1 MEFVLLLGP
10 EDPETA
16 KYEKEL
22 LEMFHDMDKKEA
34 TFWKSRSN
42 LDILTN
48 EKKTER
54 LIDRWTDQTNILLAV
69 SKEEVVGFVEYT
81 QPIANS
87 SINWMSI
94 SYLYVKRA
102 YRRNGYG
109 KALLNQVRMFAKH
122 LAVDQVSLS
131 VHLYNTSA
139 QKFYESQGFLEQ
151 TKYMCVKP

>member
-1 MEFVLLLGP
+1 MEFVLLLDP

-22 LEMFHDMDKKEA
+22 LEMFHAMDKNEA
-34 TFWKSRSN
+34 TSWKSRSN
-42 LDILTN
+42 LDILTD
-48 EKKTER
+48 EMKTER

-69 SKEEVVGFVEYT
+69 SKGVVVGFVEYT
-81 QPIANS
+81 QPIANA

-94 SYLYVKRA
+94 SYLYVKRL

-122 LAVDQVSLS
+122 LAIDQLSLS
-131 VHLYNTSA
+131 VHLYNTPA
-139 QKFYESQGFLEQ
+139 LKFYESQGFLEQ

>member
-10 EDPETA
+10 EDPEA
-16 KYEKEL
+16 IKYEKEL
-22 LEMFHDMDKKEA
+22 LDMFHVMDKNEA
-34 TFWKSRSN
+34 TLWKSRSN

-48 EKKTER
+48 ELKTER
-54 LIDRWTDQTNILLAV
+54 LVDRWTDQTNILLV
-69 SKEEVVGFVEYT
+69 VDKENVVGFVEYT
-81 QPIANS
+81 HPIANG

-94 SYLYVKRA
+94 SYLYVKRL

-131 VHLYNTSA
+131 VHLYNTTA

-151 TKYMCVKP
+151 TKYLCAKP

>member
-1 MEFVLLLGP
+1 
-10 EDPETA
+10 
-16 KYEKEL
+16 
-22 LEMFHDMDKKEA
+22 MDKNEA
-34 TFWKSRSN
+34 TLWKSRSN
-42 LDILTN
+42 LDILTD
-48 EKKTER
+48 EMKTEK

-69 SKEEVVGFVEYT
+69 SKEEVVGFVKYT
-81 QPIANS
+81 QSIANS

-94 SYLYVKRA
+94 SYLYIKRA

-131 VHLYNTSA
+131 VHLYNTST